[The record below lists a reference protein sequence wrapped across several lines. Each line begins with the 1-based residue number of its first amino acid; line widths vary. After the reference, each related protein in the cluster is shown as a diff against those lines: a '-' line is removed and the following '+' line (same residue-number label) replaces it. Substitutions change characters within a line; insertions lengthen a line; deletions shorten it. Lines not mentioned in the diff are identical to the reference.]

1 MQAIAI
7 ICGSATPVGGAL
19 AARMHAEGTM
29 VITIDPPGATAAAG
43 TALRLSADIADEQ
56 SWALAAHAIAERGLR
71 PSMLAYALYD
81 PGDPAALSDLDPA
94 SWDQT
99 MGRNLRGAYLACRQL
114 LPAMQSPGAVV
125 LLASVLAGWDA
136 RADYAA
142 LSASSG
148 GALALAQSLALTGA
162 PLGLRVNAVCVPAPL
177 PTDGAAYQQALG
189 RIPLGRATEPEDIAE
204 AVLFLLSDD
213 ARHVT
218 GTSLVVDGGQ
228 SLQSWSN
235 APDRPYSEM

>member
-1 MQAIAI
+1 MQPIAI

-19 AARMHAEGTM
+19 AARMHAEGTT
-29 VITIDPPGATAAAG
+29 VIAVDPPGATAASGA
-43 TALRLSADIADEQ
+43 ALRLTADIADER
-56 SWALAAHAIAERGLR
+56 SWALVAQAIAERGLR
-71 PSMLAYALYD
+71 PSRLAYALYQ
-81 PGDPAALSDLDPA
+81 PGDPAALSALDPA
-94 SWDQT
+94 AWDQT
-99 MGRNLRGAYLACRQL
+99 MERNLRGAYLACRQL
-114 LPAMQSPGAVV
+114 IPAMQGPGAVV
-125 LLASVLAGWDA
+125 LLASALAGWDA

-162 PLGLRVNAVCVPAPL
+162 PLGLRVNAVCIPAPL
-177 PTDGAAYQQALG
+177 PADGEAHQRALG

-204 AVLFLLSDD
+204 AMLFLLSDD

-235 APDRPYSEM
+235 APDHPYSEL